1 MPPGSDSE
9 TWDSFE
15 PSKVG
20 PALLMCS
27 AIYVRHAVPSL
38 LKYFQEIYPDLVV
51 YCPHL
56 CAFAHLAA
64 RLLRIRSVSLLTLPG
79 PGSMEKIVQT
89 GGLTGAEFCKLLS
102 ENSPQLEAIEA
113 LKKDLELPD
122 LTLNTSLPLHG
133 DHYSDLNLVTTTE
146 ELADEWADDAATY
159 AAQGKA
165 FAFVGPLIDVAG
177 AKRCAGFL
185 KEVEELLPKRS
196 SEESLKLHG
205 RSNAV
210 DEEFPM
216 DVVESAVAAGR
227 SIVLVSMGTV
237 ITGDSSNHGW
247 EATDGSSMTGKQLCQ
262 AVFKAVFAELGDP
275 AEGGGNLL
283 VVAVGPQAD
292 ALEGVE
298 VPANALCRNTLPQV
312 DILRLKPRVFVT
324 HGGQNSFMESM
335 FAGTPL
341 VVCPGF
347 ADQPANGAKA
357 QAMKVGL
364 CVDRPVSE
372 EAAARYEG
380 DVRDALRQVSEVPAF
395 KHSAD
400 RVAQGLREAGGVDRA
415 IQLLI
420 EGRA

>member
-1 MPPGSDSE
+1 MMPQ
-9 TWDSFE
+9 
-15 PSKVG
+15 
-20 PALLMCS
+20 
-27 AIYVRHAVPSL
+27 R
-38 LKYFQEIYPDLVV
+38 
-51 YCPHL
+51 
-56 CAFAHLAA
+56 
-64 RLLRIRSVSLLTLPG
+64 
-79 PGSMEKIVQT
+79 
-89 GGLTGAEFCKLLS
+89 
-102 ENSPQLEAIEA
+102 
-113 LKKDLELPD
+113 
-122 LTLNTSLPLHG
+122 
-133 DHYSDLNLVTTTE
+133 
-146 ELADEWADDAATY
+146 
-159 AAQGKA
+159 KA

-312 DILRLKPRVFVT
+312 DILRFSSPTGARTLLWKACSLEL
-324 HGGQNSFMESM
+324 HWWCALASLIS
-335 FAGTPL
+335 
-341 VVCPGF
+341 
-347 ADQPANGAKA
+347 QPMVPK
-357 QAMKVGL
+357 
-364 CVDRPVSE
+364 R
-372 EAAARYEG
+372 
-380 DVRDALRQVSEVPAF
+380 RQ
-395 KHSAD
+395 
-400 RVAQGLREAGGVDRA
+400 
-415 IQLLI
+415 
-420 EGRA
+420 